1 MTSAP
6 GLVQRGDPLEALLQ
20 QLLDVAEL
28 GRDPALREVEDD
40 LLGTVDE
47 DLRLAR
53 PLPAELGDLLTGG
66 DEAAQRRHL
75 ADDARVVR
83 RVRGRRHERRKL
95 VEADSSADILEL
107 AALLELVDERDRVDR
122 LALRVER
129 ECRAVDLR
137 VALAVEVGRVEDLAH
152 RPDRARG
159 EQHRPEDGL
168 LGLEVLGWR
177 DRSGF
182 SELGDRCH
190 ARGAEAP
197 PVRCC
202 QVCGRGRFSTCRI
215 RGDLQGKR
223 THVPIHVR
231 TESVDS
237 SAAPS
242 GKFVRSIHR
251 AVERACDRYTQAF
264 HKTAHAVTTGEDVR
278 RDRPDCVFSAAADGC
293 GHAAAA
299 GA

>member
-1 MTSAP
+1 MSLPQGEVRRDAEPERRLPHARTGRDDHEVA
-6 GLVQRGDPLEALLQ
+6 GLEARRQPVEVAEARGDAGDVGARLVERGDALEALLE

-28 GRDPALREVEDD
+28 GRDAALREVEDD

-53 PLPAELGDLLTGG
+53 TFPAELGDLLAGR
-66 DEAAQRRHL
+66 DQAAQGRHL

-83 RVRGRRHERRKL
+83 RVRRRGYEGREL
-95 VEADSSADILEL
+95 VEPDSSTGTLEL
-107 AALLELVDERDRVDR
+107 PALLELVDEGDRVHR
-122 LALRVER
+122 LALRVEG

-137 VALAVEVGRVEDLAH
+137 VALAVEVGRVEHLAH

-190 ARGAEAP
+190 EP
-197 PVRCC
+197 
-202 QVCGRGRFSTCRI
+202 
-215 RGDLQGKR
+215 
-223 THVPIHVR
+223 
-231 TESVDS
+231 
-237 SAAPS
+237 
-242 GKFVRSIHR
+242 
-251 AVERACDRYTQAF
+251 
-264 HKTAHAVTTGEDVR
+264 
-278 RDRPDCVFSAAADGC
+278 
-293 GHAAAA
+293 
-299 GA
+299 